1 MKKNF
6 IIMSFFILI
15 GLICFNPAFAQKE
28 MRISSSPNPVG
39 SGARALGMGGAFI
52 GVADDATAA
61 SWNPGGLV
69 QLPTPEISVV
79 LNGFHR
85 TENNSFGSNPE
96 AGGTQSVTKEAINYL
111 SFVYP
116 FNLFNRNMV
125 ISLNYQNQYDFT
137 REWNFPVTYSEES
150 EFIGKSETR
159 ENVQY
164 EQKGNLFALGIA
176 YSVQIIPEF
185 TFGFTLNIWDNN
197 LTGNQWETKTI
208 SNGITDYSLFGT
220 SSSYLKSEKD
230 KYLFSGFNANIGIL
244 FRPTKKIN
252 IGAVLKLPFKADLEH
267 EKVSE
272 SFTNNIAVVNMKTV
286 TDEKMDMPMSYGL
299 GFAYRFSD
307 KLTLSTDIYRTEWDE
322 FIITDSNG
330 NETSAITGK
339 STDLSKS
346 DPTHHLRFG
355 TEYLFI
361 NPELNYVIPLRA
373 GIFYDPVPS
382 EGSPDD
388 YYGFSMG
395 TGISVGKFVFD
406 IAYQY
411 RFGNNV
417 GDSIISNYGFSQ
429 DVKEHTVYSSL
440 IIHF

>member
-1 MKKNF
+1 MNLF
-6 IIMSFFILI
+6 IFIT
-15 GLICFNPAFAQKE
+15 LICFNPAFAQKE

-85 TENNSFGSNPE
+85 IEDNSFESNPE

-111 SFVYP
+111 SIVYP

-125 ISLNYQNQYDFT
+125 ISLNYQNQYDFA

-150 EFIGKSETR
+150 DFIGTSKTR
-159 ENVQY
+159 EDVQY

-197 LTGNQWETKTI
+197 LTGNQWEIRTI
-208 SNGITDYSLFGT
+208 SNGITDYSLLGT
-220 SSSYLKSEKD
+220 SSVYKDEKD

-244 FRPTKKIN
+244 FHPTKKIN
-252 IGAVLKLPFKADLEH
+252 IGAVLKLPFRADLEH
-267 EKVSE
+267 EKISE

-286 TDEKMDMPMSYGL
+286 KDEKMDMPMSYGF
-299 GFAYRFSD
+299 GVAYRFSD
-307 KLTLSTDIYRTEWDE
+307 KLTLSADIYRTEWDQ
-322 FIITDSNG
+322 FIITDSKG
-330 NETSAITGK
+330 NEISAITGE
-339 STDLSKS
+339 STDLSKT
-346 DPTHHLRFG
+346 DPTHQIRFG

-361 NPELNYVIPLRA
+361 NPELKHVIPLRA

-388 YYGFSMG
+388 YYGFSLG
-395 TGISVGKFVFD
+395 TGISLGKFVFD

-429 DVKEHTVYSSL
+429 DVEEHTVYSSL